1 MSAGETLKALG
12 GSELHDS
19 ELFSINQILGTQ
31 LQNKNTSSDLN

>member
-19 ELFSINQILGTQ
+19 AVQYQ
-31 LQNKNTSSDLN
+31 SDSWDSTAKQEHFK